1 MSRPRIVV
9 IGSSNTDL
17 VIRADHIPAPGET
30 VLGGSFLTAAG
41 GKGAN
46 QAVAAARLGADVS
59 FVGRVGT
66 DAFGE
71 AALQGLE
78 REGIDVSRVVRDD
91 DAPSGVALIVVG
103 SDGENAIAVAP
114 GANGRLC
121 PEDLDGIDGHIQA
134 ADVVLLQL
142 EIPLEAVKR
151 ALEIARAAATP
162 VILNP
167 APARIFERALLRS
180 VSVLTPNQSEAG
192 LLTAMTVGDDLSAR
206 RAAEAL
212 RRRGVPTVVITLA
225 ADGALLATE
234 AGCKHVH
241 GPAVIPVDSTGA
253 GDAFNGALA
262 VGLASGM
269 PHIDAVRFATTAGAA
284 AVTRPGAQPSLPT
297 RAEVEQL
304 LETLE
309 R

>member
-1 MSRPRIVV
+1 M
-9 IGSSNTDL
+9 
-17 VIRADHIPAPGET
+17 
-30 VLGGSFLTAAG
+30 
-41 GKGAN
+41 
-46 QAVAAARLGADVS
+46 AAARLGADVT
-59 FVGRVGT
+59 FIGRVGT

-71 AALQGLE
+71 AALRGLE
-78 REGIDVSRVVRDD
+78 RERIDVSRVVRDD

-103 SDGENAIAVAP
+103 SDGENAITVAP
-114 GANGRLC
+114 GANGRLS
-121 PEDLDGIDGHIQA
+121 PEDLDGTDGHFRA
-134 ADVVLLQL
+134 ADMVLLQL
-142 EIPLEAVKR
+142 EIPLQTVER
-151 ALEIARAAATP
+151 ALEIARSVGTP

-167 APARIFERALLRS
+167 APARILDPALLRS

-192 LLTAMTVGDDLSAR
+192 FLTRMTVGDDLSAR
-206 RAAEAL
+206 RAAEAM
-212 RRRGVPTVVITLA
+212 RRRGVATVVITLA

-234 AGCKHVH
+234 TGCKHVH
-241 GPAVIPVDSTGA
+241 GPAVIPVDTTGA

-269 PHIDAVRFATTAGAA
+269 PPIAAVQFATTAGAA

-304 LETLE
+304 LEALE